1 MEFLFKRLVRHFYIQ
16 RNRLLLK
23 ISKVNRGSN
32 CRIFDSFYLRNKGKI
47 TIGNDFLLLSGSGY
61 NPLSRNIKAAIAT
74 DSGACIKIGNHV
86 HCSSVCVW
94 ARKSIIIGNNVKIG
108 ADTLIIDSNAH
119 SLNYEDRRDDYLD
132 AKNANHKDVVIG
144 DDVLI
149 GTRCIILKGVHIGSR
164 SVIGAGSVVTKN
176 IPEDCIA
183 AGNPCEVIRKNI

>member
-1 MEFLFKRLVRHFYIQ
+1 MRNLFKRLARHFFIQ

-23 ISKVNRGSN
+23 INKVNRGRN

-47 TIGNDFLLLSGSGY
+47 MIGNDFLLLSGSGY
-61 NPLSRNIKAAIAT
+61 NPLSRNIKSAIAT
-74 DSGACIKIGNHV
+74 DYGACIKIGNHV
-86 HCSSVCVW
+86 HCSSVCIW

-132 AKNANHKDVVIG
+132 AKNANHKEVVIG

-183 AGNPCEVIRKNI
+183 AGNPCEIIRKKI